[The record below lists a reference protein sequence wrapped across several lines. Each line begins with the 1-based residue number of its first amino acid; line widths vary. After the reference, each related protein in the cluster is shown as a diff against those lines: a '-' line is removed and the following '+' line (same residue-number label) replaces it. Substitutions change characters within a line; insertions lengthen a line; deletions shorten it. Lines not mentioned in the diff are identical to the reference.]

1 MDLSRKR
8 KPSPTDLNSDKQAKP
23 EMKKKVHKVFDLADD
38 QDASVNF
45 TENTMLVPF
54 TDTSDQGGKAEKTS
68 KQVRMR
74 APVLRDSADQGGK
87 AKKTSKQVPRMT
99 NKPRAP
105 VLRDTPKA
113 SADESTKYN
122 ADTESD

>member
-23 EMKKKVHKVFDLADD
+23 EMKKKVYKVFDLADD

-54 TDTSDQGGKAEKTS
+54 TDQGGKAEKTS

-74 APVLRDSADQGGK
+74 APVLRD
-87 AKKTSKQVPRMT
+87 
-99 NKPRAP
+99 
-105 VLRDTPKA
+105 TP
-113 SADESTKYN
+113 T